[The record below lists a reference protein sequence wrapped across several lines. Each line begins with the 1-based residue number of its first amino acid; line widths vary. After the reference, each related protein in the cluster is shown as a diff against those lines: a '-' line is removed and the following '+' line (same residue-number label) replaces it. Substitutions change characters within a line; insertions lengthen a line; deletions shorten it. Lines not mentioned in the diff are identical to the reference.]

1 MGDQILHP
9 PLPHAETRIRVL
21 HEDVTTDKFG
31 WLRNRENPDV
41 LQYLEAENRYSEQA
55 TAHLAE
61 IKHQL
66 VAEIKARRAGGGSHP
81 ILTVGPF
88 EYFRMQEDGLPHSAW
103 WRRPVAGGP
112 DELVMDPNLIPGAAV
127 FFTLGIF
134 EPSDDGRYLAYSFD
148 VVGDE
153 GFELRV
159 RDVSSGQEVWRGP
172 ARVGQAVW
180 AADSQSLF
188 FSQERSDRRQHDRIV
203 RFDVEASK
211 SEVVFEES
219 NERLAVVVRRSHSG
233 AWLFLNVVPGCD
245 NTLRVQRGAAE
256 VWCLASNS
264 PKGKWRRIVAR
275 DLGHKIY
282 AEHWNDRFLFR
293 VDDNG
298 PDWRMVSAPT
308 DDPSPSQWKE
318 FVPHRAGVTLEE
330 VHVFDQDLV
339 SLERENLRPR
349 LVVYGRTG
357 EVKSVIV
364 PEAST
369 CTLKVGVS
377 AGGSYSVARHRFCS
391 SQLIYSV
398 SSFIRPDTFTE
409 HDMEN
414 GRSKIVYQAEV
425 PGYDASQYVAT
436 TIMADAEDG
445 VQVPISL
452 ISRRDR
458 WPGGPVLLNVYGCYG
473 TTRWPSFF
481 SAPSCLD
488 ERLSLLDRGI
498 AFGIVHV
505 RGGGEFGRRWY
516 DAAIRDRKTVTY
528 TDLIRCAET
537 LVEQGYASRDGI
549 IIEGKSAGGGTVLAA
564 AALRPDLFRAVI
576 AEVPV
581 ADIIDTELDF
591 NMPFA
596 LAETAEYGD
605 PRAPDEYSYMRTYDP
620 YYNLDADRP
629 LPPTYIDAAL
639 DDSQVLFHQPARYV
653 AQRRSCTPNRD
664 PALVFR
670 TRMLGGH
677 SGFSHGPAVVEEA
690 AFRQAWILDR
700 VNLADSLK

>member
-1 MGDQILHP
+1 MGEQIFHP
-9 PLPHAETRIRVL
+9 PLPHAEARIRVL
-21 HEDVTTDKFG
+21 HEDVTTDRFG
-31 WLRNRENPDV
+31 WLRNRENTNV
-41 LQYLEAENRYSEQA
+41 LKYLEAENVYAEQA
-55 TAHLAE
+55 TAHLAK
-61 IKHQL
+61 IKQQL
-66 VAEIKARRAGGGSHP
+66 LAEIDGRKADGGSHP
-81 ILTVGPF
+81 VLTVGPF
-88 EYFRMQEDGLPHSAW
+88 EYFRMQEAGLPHPAW
-103 WRRPVAGGP
+103 WRRPVAGGA
-112 DELVMDPNLIPGAAV
+112 DELVIDPNSIPGAAV

-134 EPSDDGRYLAYSFD
+134 EPSDDGRFLAYSFD
-148 VVGDE
+148 VVGNE

-159 RDVSSGQEVWRGP
+159 RDVSSDQDVWQGP

-180 AADSQSLF
+180 SADSQSLF

-203 RFDVEASK
+203 RLDVEASK

-219 NERLAVVVRRSHSG
+219 NERLAVVIRRSHSG

-256 VWCLASNS
+256 VWCLASND
-264 PKGKWRRIVAR
+264 PRGMWRRIVTR
-275 DLGHKIY
+275 DLGHQVY
-282 AEHWNDRFLFR
+282 AEHWNDSFLFR

-298 PDWRMVSAPT
+298 PDWRMVSAPIA
-308 DDPSPSQWKE
+308 DPSPAHWNE
-318 FVPHRAGVTLEE
+318 IVPHRSGVTLEE
-330 VHVFDQDLV
+330 VHVFDQHLV
-339 SLERENLRPR
+339 SLERECLRPR
-349 LVVYGRTG
+349 LVVYGRNG

-364 PEAST
+364 PEETT

-377 AGGSYSVARHRFCS
+377 AGGSYSVARHRFYS
-391 SQLIYSV
+391 SQLVYSV
-398 SSFIRPDTFTE
+398 SSFIRPDTYTE
-409 HDMEN
+409 YDMAN
-414 GRSKIVYQAEV
+414 GRSKIVYQADV
-425 PGYDASQYVAT
+425 PGYDPSQYVAT
-436 TIMADAEDG
+436 IVMAEAEDG

-452 ISRRDR
+452 IARRDR
-458 WPGGPVLLNVYGCYG
+458 QPGGPVLLNVYGCYG

-481 SAPSCLD
+481 SAPSCLH

-498 AFGIVHV
+498 AFGIVHA

-516 DAAIRDRKTVTY
+516 DVAIRDRKTVTY

-537 LVEQGYASRDGI
+537 LVEQGYAARDGI
-549 IIEGKSAGGGTVLAA
+549 IIEGKSAGGGTVLAT
-564 AALRPDLFRAVI
+564 AALRLDLFRAVI

-605 PRAPDEYSYMRTYDP
+605 PRVPDEYRYMRAYDP

-629 LPPTYIDAAL
+629 LPPTYIDAAIN
-639 DDSQVLFHQPARYV
+639 DSQVLYHQPARYV
-653 AQRRSCTPNRD
+653 AQRRFCAFDRD

-690 AFRQAWILDR
+690 AFRQAWILDQLDR
-700 VNLADSLK
+700 ADSSR